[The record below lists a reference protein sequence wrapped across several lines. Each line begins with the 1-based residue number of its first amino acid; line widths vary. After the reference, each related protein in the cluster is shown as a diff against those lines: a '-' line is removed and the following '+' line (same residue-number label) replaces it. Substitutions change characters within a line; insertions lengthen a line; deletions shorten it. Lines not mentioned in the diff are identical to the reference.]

1 MVTFSSST
9 DHLQSST
16 RLGGSGFLRG
26 HTAQPSTQGA
36 QKMVRDAAGGGSSW
50 LGLHHHGL
58 RPLPGTLPTLS
69 LSPELCSR
77 NTALPAQ
84 PVHPHESPS
93 SFSTTLTLTMALE
106 TSASF
111 STLPLWTVNTS
122 RPQLS
127 LASICTASNPKK
139 CGFF

>member
-1 MVTFSSST
+1 
-9 DHLQSST
+9 
-16 RLGGSGFLRG
+16 
-26 HTAQPSTQGA
+26 
-36 QKMVRDAAGGGSSW
+36 MVRDAELVGAA
-50 LGLHHHGL
+50 LGWGYITRHC
-58 RPLPGTLPTLS
+58 PYLS

-77 NTALPAQ
+77 NTALPVQ
-84 PVHPHESPS
+84 PLHPHESLS

-106 TSASF
+106 TPASF

-122 RPQLS
+122 RLQLS